1 MSSNLGVDPVKHL
14 AQLVRRVRAK
24 PARTEP
30 LLVFHGEAFRSC
42 TLAPSQRI
50 LQEAREKKA
59 QGTKNKV
66 REPLFFSTR
75 TQTSHQSV
83 APKIHSSRRL
93 SLLPSPEGAQ
103 TVTKVPLIWS
113 PSFFIAVKFF

>member
-66 REPLFFSTR
+66 REPLFSAQER
-75 TQTSHQSV
+75 RRLINQ
-83 APKIHSSRRL
+83 SRRRYI
-93 SLLPSPEGAQ
+93 PQ
-103 TVTKVPLIWS
+103 DD
-113 PSFFIAVKFF
+113 